1 MGMTPLALLLKNEN
15 TKVFG
20 FDNCP
25 NPEIVSMLKA
35 NDIEVFADYDPSL
48 NFDSFI
54 ITTAMLNRDFKG
66 QAFTQR
72 GQAFAEFC
80 ATRKLVAIVGSH
92 GKTSVTNMCSYLI
105 NSKEDCDIG
114 YMLGAMPCGDYLPAK
129 TCTQGSYILAEIDES
144 DATIENFSPEICCA
158 LNFDLD
164 HTNTY
169 ANKADLLAMFERLFD
184 RTKGKILVPKN
195 SKELC
200 LLAENSGK
208 DYLIV
213 ETDNTDFDSFNKSIA
228 SALMGIVFDEEL
240 SVNSL
245 KNFKGTKRR
254 QEILLENDKL
264 IALADYAHHPS
275 EVEAFFKWLNAKQS
289 AKKII
294 FFQPHRYTRTK
305 QFHETFKN
313 ILLKQCKNNSKIYLL
328 PVYAASETFD
338 ANASSELITQGTCL
352 ELIALEDMKDTINK
366 ELKEAKEKVCLAFV
380 GAGDVY
386 FKAKDLL

>member
-15 TKVFG
+15 TRVFG

-25 NPEIVSMLKA
+25 NPEVVNMLKA

-54 ITTAMLNRDFKG
+54 ITTAMLNRDFKT
-66 QAFTQR
+66 QAFKQR

-92 GKTSVTNMCSYLI
+92 GKTSVSNMCAYLI
-105 NSKEDCDIG
+105 NSKRDCDIG
-114 YMLGAMPCGDYLPAK
+114 YMLGALPCGDYLPAK
-129 TCTQGSYILAEIDES
+129 TCKEASYILAEIDES

-169 ANKADLLAMFERLFD
+169 ASKADLLAMFERLFA
-184 RTKGKILVPKN
+184 RTKSKILVAKN

-200 LLAENSGK
+200 LLAEKSGK
-208 DYLIV
+208 DYVIV
-213 ETDNTDFDSFNKSIA
+213 DTDNTDFDSFNRSIA
-228 SALMGIVFDEEL
+228 TALMGVVFNEKIEIT
-240 SVNSL
+240 SL
-245 KNFKGTKRR
+245 NNFKGTKRR

-264 IALADYAHHPS
+264 IAIADYAHHPS

-305 QFHETFKN
+305 QFHETFKH
-313 ILLKQCKNNSKIYLL
+313 ILLKQSENNSKIYLL

-352 ELIALEDMKDTINK
+352 ELITLENMKNAINE

-386 FKAKDLL
+386 FKAKGCL